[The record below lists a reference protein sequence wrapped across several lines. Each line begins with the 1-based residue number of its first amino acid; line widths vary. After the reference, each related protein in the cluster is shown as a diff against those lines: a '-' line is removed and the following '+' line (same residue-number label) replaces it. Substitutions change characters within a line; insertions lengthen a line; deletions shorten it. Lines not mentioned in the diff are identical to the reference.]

1 MATREWAGAE
11 ADGARQVTEV
21 ASERELRELIGE
33 PNDHALF
40 KVRDRL
46 HDLDRQWLAHAPF
59 CYVAT
64 SDAEG
69 RCDVSPKGDP
79 AGFTT
84 VLDDTTIAIPDRPGN
99 KRVDGFRNILANPQV
114 GLNYVLPG
122 RGDTLRING
131 RARILRDAPFFD
143 AMVVRGNRPRLVLLV
158 EIDEVFYHCSKA
170 FLRSR
175 MWQPE
180 SWRPDAVPSRAR
192 IVKGVEVPDTPLEQL
207 EEHYGPRYAERLY
220 G

>member
-1 MATREWAGAE
+1 MTTREWAEGVE
-11 ADGARQVTEV
+11 ARQVAEV

-33 PNDHALF
+33 PSDHALY

-46 HDLDRQWLAHAPF
+46 HDLDRQWLASSPF

-114 GLNYVLPG
+114 GLNYILPG

-143 AMVVRGNRPRLVLLV
+143 TMVVKGNRPRLVLLV

-175 MWQPE
+175 LWQPE
-180 SWRPDAVPSRAR
+180 SWRPDALPSRAR
-192 IVKGVEVPDTPLEQL
+192 MVKGVEVPGIPLEHL